1 MPTTV
6 QLVKL
11 SALASSLALLESAR
25 QEIVDTDTGAL
36 KQVDDAI
43 IALTAATDAA
53 IIDAVSATDAAI
65 LATETV
71 NNDPDIFLLDKG
83 KVGYSELNP
92 IFEPIEVEVYK
103 NDVEKLQFGELIP
116 VPVRAASA
124 VPNPPTSMRYLF
136 FNSSNANLL
145 SSKDSSGTVTAI

>member
-6 QLVKL
+6 TLIKL
-11 SALASSLALLESAR
+11 SALAASIQACLDAEDL
-25 QEIVDTDTGAL
+25 VTNPTTGAL
-36 KQVDDAI
+36 KEVDDAI
-43 IALTAATDAA
+43 IALTAAVDAA
-53 IIDAVSATDAAI
+53 IVDAVSATDAANVAA
-65 LATETV
+65 ATAD
-71 NNDPDIFLLDKG
+71 NDPDIFLLDKG

-136 FNSSNANLL
+136 FDSSNANLL